1 MIQPVP
7 LVEIVRS
14 GLREGLHHGSVVM
27 IDPDGAPLLSLGDA
41 TAPMYPRSSLK
52 PAQAAG
58 MLRCG
63 LELPSADLALA
74 TASHSGEDDHVRR
87 VGELLARYS
96 LTEDDLRCPP
106 DLPLGAEARR
116 GVSVERRIAMNCSG
130 KHAAMLATCVINGWS
145 TADYLDPKHPLQ
157 VAIAETVVDL
167 AGEPLANTAVDGCG
181 APLFAISL
189 TGLAR
194 VFQRL
199 VGTPVGDAMHEH
211 PWLVAGTG
219 REDTRLMGAVPGLIS
234 KIGAEGVFA
243 FALPDGR
250 AAAIKIAD
258 GADRPRLP
266 IAVGLLSRL
275 GVEGSGIGD
284 LDDLAE
290 IPVLGGGEP
299 VGSVRLI
306 PGALD

>member
-14 GLREGLHHGSVVM
+14 GLREGLHHGSVVV

-74 TASHSGEDDHVRR
+74 ASSHSGEEGHLRR
-87 VGELLARYS
+87 VGELLERFS
-96 LTEDDLRCPP
+96 LTEDDLGCPP
-106 DLPLGAEARR
+106 DLPLGEAARL
-116 GVSVERRIAMNCSG
+116 GASVPRRITMNCSG
-130 KHAAMLATCVINGWS
+130 KHAAMLATCVINGWP
-145 TADYLDPKHPLQ
+145 TADYLNPKHPLQ
-157 VAIAETVVDL
+157 VAIAETAVEL

-189 TGLAR
+189 SGLAR
-194 VFQRL
+194 VFQGL
-199 VGTPVGDAMHEH
+199 VSTPVGDAMREH
-211 PWLVAGTG
+211 PWLVAGTD
-219 REDTRLMGAVPGLIS
+219 REDTRLMAAVPGLIS

-258 GADRPRLP
+258 GASRARLP
-266 IAVGLLSRL
+266 IAAGILAQLGITGL
-275 GVEGSGIGD
+275 E
-284 LDDLAE
+284 DLAE
-290 IPVLGGGEP
+290 EPVLGGGHP
-299 VGSVRLI
+299 VGSIRLI
-306 PGALD
+306 PGALA

>member
-1 MIQPVP
+1 MNQPVP

-14 GLREGLHHGSVVM
+14 GLREGLHHGSAVL
-27 IDPDGAPLLSLGDA
+27 IDPDGTTRLSLGEVSS
-41 TAPMYPRSSLK
+41 PMYPRSSLK

-63 LELPSADLALA
+63 LDLPAADLALA
-74 TASHSGEDDHVRR
+74 AASHSGEPEHVTR
-87 VGELLARYS
+87 VDALLRRYS
-96 LTEDDLRCPP
+96 LGEDDLRCPP
-106 DLPLGAEARR
+106 ELPMGEAARR
-116 GVSVERRIAMNCSG
+116 GVSVERRITMNCSG
-130 KHAAMLATCVINGWS
+130 KHAAMLATCAINGWP

-157 VAIAETVVDL
+157 AAIADAVVDL
-167 AGEPLANTAVDGCG
+167 ADEPIARTSVDGCG

-199 VGTPVGDAMHEH
+199 VTTPIGDAMREH
-211 PWLVAGTG
+211 PWLVAGTD
-219 REDTRLMGAVPGLIS
+219 RDDTRLMSAVPGLIS

-258 GADRPRLP
+258 GSGRARLP
-266 IAVGLLSRL
+266 VAAGLLATL
-275 GVEGSGIGD
+275 GVEG
-284 LDDLAE
+284 LEDLAE
-290 IPVLGGGEP
+290 SPVLGGGDP
-299 VGSVRLI
+299 VGTIRLI
-306 PGALD
+306 PGTLR

>member
-1 MIQPVP
+1 MIPPVP
-7 LVEIVRS
+7 LVEIIRS
-14 GLREGLHHGSVVM
+14 GLREGVHHASVVV
-27 IDPDGAPLLSLGDA
+27 IDPDGAPLITRGDA

-74 TASHSGEDDHVRR
+74 AASHSGEQDHIAR
-87 VGELLARYS
+87 VSEMLERFS

-106 DLPLGAEARR
+106 DLPMGQAARR
-116 GVSVERRIAMNCSG
+116 GVSEERRITMNCSG
-130 KHAAMLATCVINGWS
+130 KHAAMLATCVTNGWS

-157 VAIAETVVDL
+157 VAIADTVVDL

-181 APLFAISL
+181 TPLFAISL

-199 VGTPVGDAMHEH
+199 VNTPVGQGMHEH
-211 PWLVAGTG
+211 PWLVSGTG
-219 REDTRLMGAVPGLIS
+219 REDVRLMGAVPGLIS

-258 GADRPRLP
+258 GGDRARLP
-266 IAVGLLSRL
+266 IAVGVLSAL
-275 GVEGSGIGD
+275 GITG

-290 IPVLGGGEP
+290 EPVFGGGHP
-299 VGSVRLI
+299 VGSIRLI
-306 PGALD
+306 PNALN